1 LRPNWFMQLGLVFCG
16 MVFFGISVIV
26 VATLDYTWLSELLE
40 GIAR

>member
-1 LRPNWFMQLGLVFCG
+1 MQLGLVFCG